1 MEEKKISNPAPT
13 AWTLPASDEW
23 AVNYASQQRLIT
35 ILKSIDEDDTDIDIV
50 DPQARSKHE
59 ADRKRVGDL
68 LRSAISQHQWQRTPA
83 PTETSLSNQFRTA
96 GINNLWHFTPESN
109 LESIRQTGA
118 LVSWLGAD
126 LLGINPTRASTD
138 LSSGLDVGSGI
149 PHHVRL
155 FIFYNNAT
163 SFKWGKEA
171 ESRGDRLYP
180 LRIDIAAIDIP
191 GVKFCEGNAVST
203 KAEISTSPEKILG
216 YKGLPMIAEY
226 FGQKKRNGSHLD
238 YELFKLLNDITKKFR
253 MSEVLIPWFL
263 PTPFFLDL

>member
-23 AVNYASQQRLIT
+23 AVNYANQQRLIT
-35 ILKSIDEDDTDIDIV
+35 ILKSIDEDNTDIDIV

-149 PHHVRL
+149 PHYVRL
-155 FIFYNNAT
+155 FIFHDNAT
-163 SFKWGKEA
+163 SFKWRKEA

-180 LRIDIAAIDIP
+180 LRIDLAALDIP
-191 GVKFCEGNAVST
+191 GVKFCDGNAVST

-216 YKGLPMIAEY
+216 HKGLSTIAEY
-226 FGQKKRNGSHLD
+226 FGQRKGPYIGS
-238 YELFKLLNDITKKFR
+238 ELFKLLNVKTKEFR

-263 PTPFFLDL
+263 PTAFFLDL